1 MTVLP
6 GITPGVDMISVTVI
20 NNVKTAEIL
29 PVADNFGDSG
39 VKGIKSAVMYF
50 NDAER
55 TFENVPMGI
64 DGIIAFSSLLLGF
77 L

>member
-1 MTVLP
+1 
-6 GITPGVDMISVTVI
+6 MISVTVI

-39 VKGIKSAVMYF
+39 SKGIKSAVVILMTL
-50 NDAER
+50 R

-64 DGIIAFSSLLLGF
+64 DSIIAFFIVTTGLF
-77 L
+77 IA